1 MGVDEKRSQMQNTNY
16 TIQILP
22 QKRTLS
28 TVSGARLLDVLM
40 HNGIFLKSD
49 CGGKGSCGKCSVS
62 ILKADGSSEAV
73 DSCQYKVDKDISIQI
88 PEASISSSFIMDK
101 AQVSFPAAFKKQT
114 NPSAA
119 GPLWGAAV
127 DLGTTTIAVYLCD
140 MAQREVISSIALKNP
155 QAIYGADVMSR
166 IGAVSGEAQT
176 LEKMQGL
183 TIKGIEWGL
192 KQLLSSV
199 GDGDVLISKMVVV
212 GNPTMIHILA
222 GIDPTPMGISPYQ
235 PVFLDARIFQSDDLG
250 FSIPPFQ
257 IQTLPNISGFLGG
270 DILAAAQAAEME
282 SQPDG
287 TLLID
292 LGTNGELLLKHKDF
306 FYATSCATG
315 PAFEGATLACGVQA
329 IPGAINS
336 IKIDQEQN
344 LEALSMVNPSGMSHI
359 KPTGICGPGVINAVA
374 QFCTTGVIKPDGG
387 FSSGRDKYILV
398 PENSTPG
405 QPCIYIS
412 QKDIRSVQLG
422 KSALMTGIAFLLQKA
437 GLVKPEKII
446 IAGAFG
452 AYLTKSDLI
461 RLGMIPK
468 MAFEK
473 IEIAG
478 NLAGSGAVMAVC
490 DNQYL
495 QNAVEMK
502 TKIETI
508 DLSCDIGFQNAF
520 IENLSFPGFLH
531 GLP

>member
-1 MGVDEKRSQMQNTNY
+1 MLNTNY
-16 TIQILP
+16 TIQILS

-28 TVSGARLLDVLM
+28 TGPGLSLLEALM
-40 HNGIFLKSD
+40 RNGIFLKSD
-49 CGGKGSCGKCSVS
+49 CGGKGSCGKCRVS
-62 ILKADGSSEAV
+62 ILKDDGSFEAV
-73 DSCQYKVDKDISIQI
+73 NSCQYEVDKDISIQI
-88 PEASISSSFIMDK
+88 PETSIASSFIMDK
-101 AQVSFPAAFKKQT
+101 AQVSFPAAFKKQI
-114 NPSAA
+114 NPSAS
-119 GPLWGAAV
+119 GPLVVAAV

-140 MAQREVISSIALKNP
+140 MAQRNVISSIALKNP

-166 IGAVSGEAQT
+166 IGAISGEEQN

-183 TIKGIEWGL
+183 TIKAIEWGL
-192 KQLLSSV
+192 KHLLSSV
-199 GDGDVLISKMVVV
+199 GNGDVSISKMVVV

-235 PVFLDARIFQSDDLG
+235 PVFFDARVFQSDDLG
-250 FSIPPFQ
+250 FSNPPFQ

-270 DILAAAQAAEME
+270 DILAAAQAAEMD

-292 LGTNGELLLKHKDF
+292 LGTNGELLLKYKDSL
-306 FYATSCATG
+306 YATSCATG

-336 IKIDQEQN
+336 IKIDQDQN
-344 LEALSMVNPSGMSHI
+344 IEDLSMVNPSGMPNL

-387 FSSGRDKYILV
+387 FSAGRKKYILV
-398 PENSTPG
+398 PENSASG

-422 KSALMTGIAFLLQKA
+422 KSALMTGIAFLLKKA
-437 GLVKPEKII
+437 GLGKLEKII

-468 MAFEK
+468 MAFAK

-490 DNQYL
+490 DTQYL
-495 QNAVEMK
+495 QNAINMK

-520 IENLSFPGFLH
+520 IENLSFPIEDVSNLV
-531 GLP
+531 

>member
-1 MGVDEKRSQMQNTNY
+1 MLNTNY

-28 TVSGARLLDVLM
+28 TVPGVSLLEALM
-40 HNGIFLKSD
+40 GNDIFLKSD
-49 CGGKGSCGKCSVS
+49 CGGKGSCGKCRVS

-73 DSCQYKVDKDISIQI
+73 NSCQYKISGDISIQI
-88 PEASISSSFIMDK
+88 PEASISSPFIMDK
-101 AQVSFPAAFKKQT
+101 AKVSFPAAFKKQINSSVT
-114 NPSAA
+114 GS
-119 GPLWGAAV
+119 LWVAAV
-127 DLGTTTIAVYLCD
+127 DLGTTTIAVYLCN
-140 MAQREVISSIALKNP
+140 MAKREVISSIALKNP

-166 IGAVSGEAQT
+166 IGAVSEEAQN

-199 GDGDVLISKMVVV
+199 GDGDATLSKMVVA

-222 GIDPTPMGISPYQ
+222 GIDPTPMGIFPYQ
-235 PVFLDARIFQSDDLG
+235 PVFYDARVFQSDVLG
-250 FSIPPFQ
+250 FSISPIQ

-270 DILAAAQAAEME
+270 DILAAAQAAEMD

-292 LGTNGELLLKHKDF
+292 LGTNGELLLKHKGS

-336 IKIDQEQN
+336 IKIDQDQN
-344 LEALSMVNPSGMSHI
+344 IEGLSMVNPSGIPNI

-374 QFCTTGVIKPDGG
+374 QLCTTGVIKPDGG
-387 FSSGRDKYILV
+387 FCAGRDKYILV
-398 PENSTPG
+398 PENSASG

-437 GLVKPEKII
+437 GLGKPGKII

-490 DNQYL
+490 DNQSL
-495 QNAVEMK
+495 QSAIEMT

-508 DLSCDIGFQNAF
+508 DLSDRK
-520 IENLSFPGFLH
+520 SVV
-531 GLP
+531 

>member
-1 MGVDEKRSQMQNTNY
+1 MLNTHF

-28 TVSGARLLDVLM
+28 TVPGVSLM
-40 HNGIFLKSD
+40 EALMRNGIFLKSD
-49 CGGKGSCGKCSVS
+49 CGGKGSCGKCRVS
-62 ILKADGSSEAV
+62 ILKADGSFEAV
-73 DSCQYKVDKDISIQI
+73 NSCQYEVDKDISIQI
-88 PEASISSSFIMDK
+88 PETSIASAFIMDK
-101 AQVSFPAAFKKQT
+101 AQVSFPTAFKKQI
-114 NPSAA
+114 NPPAT
-119 GPLWGAAV
+119 GPLYVAAV

-140 MAQREVISSIALKNP
+140 MAQRKVISSIALKNP

-166 IGAVSGEAQT
+166 IGVVSGEEKN
-176 LEKMQGL
+176 LEKMQDL

-199 GDGDVLISKMVVV
+199 GDGVTLSKMVVV

-235 PVFLDARIFQSDDLG
+235 PVFFDARVFQSDDLG
-250 FSIPPFQ
+250 FSNPSFQ

-270 DILAAAQAAEME
+270 DILAAAQAAEMD

-292 LGTNGELLLKHKDF
+292 LGTNGELLLKYKDSL
-306 FYATSCATG
+306 YATSCATG

-336 IKIDQEQN
+336 IKIDQDQN
-344 LEALSMVNPSGMSHI
+344 MEDLSMVNPSGLSPI

-387 FSSGRDKYILV
+387 FSAGRDKYILV
-398 PENSTPG
+398 PENLTSG
-405 QPCIYIS
+405 QPCIYIG

-422 KSALMTGIAFLLQKA
+422 KSALMTGIAFLLKKA
-437 GLVKPEKII
+437 GLDKPEKII

-468 MAFEK
+468 IAFDK

-490 DNQYL
+490 DTQYL
-495 QNAVEMK
+495 QNAIDMK

-508 DLSCDIGFQNAF
+508 DLSCDMGFQNAF
-520 IENLSFPGFLH
+520 IENLSFPEIY
-531 GLP
+531 